1 MRKVRECCEKIPELF
16 EVVKE
21 GDFERL
27 RELQR
32 EISRLE
38 WEADEIKNDVREHL
52 PRSIF
57 MPVDRADILDVLS
70 AQDAVSDCAE
80 DVADLLTLRPLP
92 FLEGFNPEFEAFLDQ
107 VMVCCRLGATITE
120 EMDKLV
126 EASFGGPEAAKVLE
140 MVNELCEE
148 EYKSDRLHRAFIRS
162 GDGPISSGYGNCNEK
177 FPGSSGRPTKLRT
190 MCGST
195 SHAAS
200 SCLSTGPISWTFCRR
215 RMLSQIAQKM

>member
-1 MRKVRECCEKIPELF
+1 MRSIAKLFGRPPFGPLQEHMRKVRECCEKVPELF

-38 WEADEIKNDVREHL
+38 WEADEIKNDVREPL

-92 FLEGFNPEFEAFLDQ
+92 FLESFNPEFEVFLDQ
-107 VMVCCRLGATITE
+107 VIVCCRLGAAITE

-148 EYKSDRLHRAFIRS
+148 EYKSDRLHRAFIRKLFIIE
-162 GDGPISSGYGNCNEK
+162 DQTDPISVMMWYQVSEK
-177 FPGSSGRPTKLRT
+177 VANLANYSE
-190 MCGST
+190 
-195 SHAAS
+195 
-200 SCLSTGPISWTFCRR
+200 
-215 RMLSQIAQKM
+215 RMANRVRLLLAN

>member
-1 MRKVRECCEKIPELF
+1 MRSIAKLFGRPPFGPLQEHMRKVRECCEKIPGLF

-92 FLEGFNPEFEAFLDQ
+92 FLESFNPEFEVFLDQ
-107 VMVCCRLGATITE
+107 VMICCRMGANITE

-126 EASFGGPEAAKVLE
+126 EASFGGPEAAKVLK

-148 EYKSDRLHRAFIRS
+148 EYKSDRLHRAFIRKLFTIE
-162 GDGPISSGYGNCNEK
+162 DQTDPISVMMWYQVSEK
-177 FPGSSGRPTKLRT
+177 VANLANYSE
-190 MCGST
+190 
-195 SHAAS
+195 
-200 SCLSTGPISWTFCRR
+200 
-215 RMLSQIAQKM
+215 RMANRVRLLLAK